1 MVRIGGNYP
10 AADYYNNA
18 GKNEV
23 KSERGTNSKKA
34 NDVRNTSSSYASG
47 LSSKAQAYLEK
58 LNKSYDNMEFL
69 VADFDKGD
77 KAEDVLGRSTKEV
90 SVILSS
96 EELEKMASDEKYEQ
110 KYMKNIQEALRMSEQ
125 INREFG
131 FESAYGKKAGESTLS
146 KIAIS
151 FNSDGTTSI
160 FAELEKSSNAQ
171 REHLEKTRENRRAE
185 KREQEKKAIK
195 GRQKERAEE
204 KRDAHAK
211 HTVVGAHSVE
221 ELMEKIAQVDW
232 NTVRYDDRMESGN
245 RFDFSI

>member
-1 MVRIGGNYP
+1 MVKIGGNYP
-10 AADYYNNA
+10 TADYYNNV

-23 KSERGTNSKKA
+23 KSEPGTNHNKTNNVGK
-34 NDVRNTSSSYASG
+34 TSSSYVSG

-69 VADFDKGD
+69 VADFAKGD
-77 KAEDVLGRSTKEV
+77 TAEGVLSRSTKEV

-110 KYMKNIQEALRMSEQ
+110 KYMKNIQGALRMSEQ
-125 INREFG
+125 INREFE

-146 KIAIS
+146 KIAVS

-171 REHLEKTRENRRAE
+171 REHIEKARENRRAE
-185 KREQEKKAIK
+185 KGEQEKKAIK
-195 GRQKERAEE
+195 DRQEERAEG
-204 KRDAHAK
+204 KRDAHKK
-211 HTVVGAHSVE
+211 HVVVEAGSVE
-221 ELMEKIAQVDW
+221 ELMKKIAQVDW

>member
-1 MVRIGGNYP
+1 MVKIGGNYP
-10 AADYYNNA
+10 TADYYNNV

-23 KSERGTNSKKA
+23 KSEPGTNSKKA
-34 NDVRNTSSSYASG
+34 NDVENTSSSYASG

-58 LNKSYDNMEFL
+58 LNKLYDNMEFF

-77 KAEDVLGRSTKEV
+77 TAKDVLSRSTKEV

-96 EELEKMASDEKYEQ
+96 EELERMASDKKYEQ
-110 KYMKNIQEALRMSEQ
+110 KYMKNVRGALRMSER

-131 FESAYGKKAGESTLS
+131 FKSAHDKKAGESTLS
-146 KIAIS
+146 KIAFS

-171 REHLEKTRENRRAE
+171 RERIEKARENRGAK
-185 KREQEKKAIK
+185 KREQEKKVIK
-195 GRQKERAEE
+195 DRQEERTDG
-204 KRDAHAK
+204 KRDAHAM
-211 HTVVGAHSVE
+211 HTVVEAHSVE
-221 ELMEKIAQVDW
+221 ELMKKIAQVDW
-232 NTVRYDDRMESGN
+232 NTVRYDDRLESGN